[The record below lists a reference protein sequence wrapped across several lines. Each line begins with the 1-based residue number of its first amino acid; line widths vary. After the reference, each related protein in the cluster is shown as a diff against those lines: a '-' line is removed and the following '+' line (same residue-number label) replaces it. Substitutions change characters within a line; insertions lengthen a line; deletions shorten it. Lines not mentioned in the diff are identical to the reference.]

1 MRLGS
6 LGYLAKQ
13 GWKGMAAN
21 RLMTLAS
28 IGVLT
33 ACLIITGIASL
44 VSLNVN
50 NIVDYLGSQNE
61 IRVYILDTDEAGNP
75 TSPETIAALGD
86 NIRALPNVAEVVF
99 NSKEDAYAQM
109 QEWME
114 NYGDLMSGL
123 DDVLPASYRVTVQDL
138 SLIDETSAR
147 LAVLPGVESVS
158 TPTELAGVMVTI
170 KTAVTYGGW
179 ALVAILGIVSIIIIS
194 NTIRLTVFAR
204 RREISIM
211 KYVGATNMFIR
222 LPFFVEGMTVGAV
235 AGLLASGAVC
245 GGYYLVLRYIQDSKN
260 LWVLSITANILPL
273 QQLWYWI
280 VISFVLFGIIIGGL
294 GTSNSMRKHLKV

>member
-6 LGYLAKQ
+6 LRYLTKQ
-13 GWKGMAAN
+13 GWKSMAAN

-50 NIVDYLGSQNE
+50 LIVDYLGSQNE
-61 IRVYILDTDEAGNP
+61 IRVYILEQDVDGNP
-75 TSPETIAALGD
+75 LSPEAIAALGE
-86 NIRALPNVAEVVF
+86 NIRALPNVDVVTF

-109 QEWME
+109 QGWME
-114 NYGDLMSGL
+114 GYSELLAGL
-123 DDVLPASYRVTVQDL
+123 NDVFPASYRVTVKDL
-138 SLIDETSAR
+138 TIIGETSAQ
-147 LAVLPGVESVS
+147 LATLPGVESVS
-158 TPTELAGVMVTI
+158 TPTELAGAMVTI
-170 KTAVTYGGW
+170 KNAVTYGGW
-179 ALVAILGIVSIIIIS
+179 TLVAILGIVSIIIIS

-211 KYVGATNMFIR
+211 KYVGATNTFIR
-222 LPFFVEGMTVGAV
+222 FPFFIEGMTVGAI
-235 AGLLASGAVC
+235 AGLIAAGIVC
-245 GGYYLVLRYIQDSKN
+245 GAYYLVVRYIQDSSN
-260 LWVLSITANILPL
+260 LWVLSITSSILPL
-273 QQLWYWI
+273 QNIWYW
-280 VISFVLFGIIIGGL
+280 VVGGFMLFGILIGSL